1 MAAPFLDPNASLDT
15 YRDDLKWLSRR
26 LRRHKRAQ
34 NLAERIDALLAEW
47 PTLHAQQLEHWDA
60 QLDAQVDVAIA
71 DESLDAA
78 VDGFHTDVLASV
90 GNDRTSPRYRA
101 WFKMPPSELKRF
113 VLGAELDAVRGW
125 ITMLDAETDETL
137 CAHRAGLG
145 ACVEAADAAVTARAE
160 ADSRNAAFRGVGAYA
175 DYVRR
180 VHEAREQVWSEL
192 ERRRTHD
199 TKNELPR
206 DWPSRF
212 FRPRPSQ
219 VSEEEKAARAAEKE
233 RERQAREAAD
243 ARRKELEA
251 NLKKVR
257 ADIAALDKSTR
268 RRAKG

>member
-1 MAAPFLDPNASLDT
+1 
-15 YRDDLKWLSRR
+15 
-26 LRRHKRAQ
+26 
-34 NLAERIDALLAEW
+34 
-47 PTLHAQQLEHWDA
+47 
-60 QLDAQVDVAIA
+60 
-71 DESLDAA
+71 
-78 VDGFHTDVLASV
+78 
-90 GNDRTSPRYRA
+90 
-101 WFKMPPSELKRF
+101 MPPSELKRF
-113 VLGAELDAVRGW
+113 VLGAELDTVRGW

-137 CAHRAGLG
+137 RAHRGDLL
-145 ACVEAADAAVTARAE
+145 ACVEAADAAVASRAE
-160 ADSRNAAFRGVGAYA
+160 ADNRNTAFRGVGAYA

-180 VHEAREQVWSEL
+180 VQETREQVWSEL

-212 FRPRPSQ
+212 FRPRPSP